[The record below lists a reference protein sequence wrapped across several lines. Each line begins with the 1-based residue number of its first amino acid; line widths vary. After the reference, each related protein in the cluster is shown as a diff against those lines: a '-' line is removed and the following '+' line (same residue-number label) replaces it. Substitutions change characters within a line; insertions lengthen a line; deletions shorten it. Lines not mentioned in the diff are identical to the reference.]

1 MAMNRILRDGLL
13 FAAAIVVAA
22 FATVALP
29 LINYWVKHEPEQKDK
44 PRVVAQVSVARAETP
59 PPQKKVERK
68 IKQPERAKPMQTQVK
83 AGPRFAMDLS
93 VGGIGGV
100 AVAPNLINR
109 PSGGGGGTG
118 NAEDQGVDERPSPS
132 FPPPFRLPDAIRERE
147 VDARVVLSFC
157 VDAGGRPY
165 DLRVMEEE
173 PAGAGLAQAA
183 RQAVQQTQFAPA
195 KKKGLAVAFCGLE
208 QPFEVRFSR

>member
-1 MAMNRILRDGLL
+1 MAMNRTLRDGLL
-13 FAAAIVVAA
+13 FLAACCVAA

-29 LINYWVKHEPEQKDK
+29 LINYWVKHEPDEAKK
-44 PRVVAQVSVARAETP
+44 PRIVAQVAVKQFQAP
-59 PPQKKVERK
+59 PPQQKVERK
-68 IKQPERAKPMQTQVK
+68 IKQPERAKPLQTQVK

-132 FPPPFRLPDAIRERE
+132 FPPPFRLPDAIRDKE
-147 VDARVVLSFC
+147 VDARVVLTFC
-157 VDAGGRPY
+157 VDASGRPY
-165 DLRVMEEE
+165 DLRILEEE
-173 PAGAGLAQAA
+173 PAGAGLAAAA
-183 RQAVQQTQFAPA
+183 RQAVQQTQFAAA
-195 KKKGLAVAFCGLE
+195 KKKGLPVAFCGLE